1 MNKIIVEVSP
11 VAPACVC
18 GFFNDDKSEAVAITI
33 PTSKQLLAY
42 CYDKEI
48 ETVFLTGNVDYINGY
63 INQIQAEELI
73 TYNENKINF
82 VNIVEESKQ
91 NESIFNY
98 NN

>member
-1 MNKIIVEVSP
+1 MNKIIVEISP
-11 VAPACVC
+11 VAPACIC
-18 GFFNDDKSEAVAITI
+18 GFFNDNKSEAVAITI

-42 CYDKEI
+42 CYDNEI
-48 ETVFLTGNVDYINGY
+48 GSVFFTGNINYINGY
-63 INQIQAEELI
+63 ISQIQTEELI

-82 VNIVEESKQ
+82 VNIVEESKR